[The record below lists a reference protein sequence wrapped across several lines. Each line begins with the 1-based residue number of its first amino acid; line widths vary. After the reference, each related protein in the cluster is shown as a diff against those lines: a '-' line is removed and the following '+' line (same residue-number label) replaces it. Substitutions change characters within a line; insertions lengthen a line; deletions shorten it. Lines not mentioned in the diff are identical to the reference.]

1 MWLLPMKLIKFS
13 KFSNRKTPSMPY
25 FFHSCEIYNTVRL
38 GQTNDL
44 NDLIRV
50 SSIFVF
56 IYLTKI
62 YSSINL
68 KHTIKPHEV
77 YLGASNTP
85 AVIP

>member
-1 MWLLPMKLIKFS
+1 MATTYEIDEIFKIFKS
-13 KFSNRKTPSMPY
+13 QDTEHAV

-56 IYLTKI
+56 IYVTKI
-62 YSSINL
+62 CSSINL

-85 AVIP
+85 AVTP